1 MQIMKS
7 ILRQLTVFTVFTVI
21 YCGNAYAVDT
31 ESPVALLKRTS
42 EQVIKILVDEQQ
54 MLKHNPD
61 RVYEIVDKYILPH
74 LDDITMAKLALGKN
88 WRIATRQ
95 QKIAFVKAFRNL
107 LVRTYSKSLLQ
118 FKDRKIKFFP
128 VNLTKETTIISV
140 RAEVI
145 QPGGPPVPLSY
156 RMRKKDNIW
165 KVYDI
170 SVDGIS
176 LVTSYR
182 GTFTQQV
189 RESGIDG
196 LLKYLHEKDGQLN
209 AESSS

>member
-1 MQIMKS
+1 MYTVKS
-7 ILRQLTVFTVFTVI
+7 ILRRLTVFVMFAI
-21 YCGNAYAVDT
+21 IFCGNAYAVDV
-31 ESPVALLKRTS
+31 ESPVTLLKQTS
-42 EQVIKILVDEQQ
+42 SQVIKILVDEQQ
-54 MLKHNPD
+54 ELKHNPD

-95 QKIAFVKAFRNL
+95 QKVAFVKAFRNI

-118 FKDRKIKFFP
+118 FKGQKIKFFP
-128 VNLTKETTIISV
+128 VTLRKDTTIISV

-145 QPGGPPVPLSY
+145 QPGAPPIPLAY

-170 SVDGIS
+170 KVDGIS

-182 GTFTQQV
+182 GTFTQRV

-196 LLKYLHEKDGQLN
+196 LLKYLHERNNQLN